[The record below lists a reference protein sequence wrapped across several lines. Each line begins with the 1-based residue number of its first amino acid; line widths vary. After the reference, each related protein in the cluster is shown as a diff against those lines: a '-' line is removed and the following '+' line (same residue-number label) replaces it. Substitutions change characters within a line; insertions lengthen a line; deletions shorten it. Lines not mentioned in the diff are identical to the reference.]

1 MFCTLGLLWLSRCFV
16 FYRTIN
22 TINLIYS
29 FKRLTIMT
37 IGIARKKEFGA
48 LGLFSNL
55 MRCRVFT
62 KSVIFRRA
70 VLLFCLC
77 VPVFAFAQTE
87 EQIQQLERFNGLY
100 KMEGNDVVF
109 TKIIEGV
116 SGTKNEIFPTVIS
129 FVATVYNSANDVIQ
143 QQDKEAGIVLCKGN
157 FKLFDN
163 GTNTWRCPHTL
174 RVDVKDGRVR
184 VVVTASQ
191 FMFHSK
197 APNMPDRT
205 VSIVD
210 ELNSDRK
217 ANRKFYTEFFVI
229 LCESVEGVFN
239 DLEKSL
245 KSMDTN
251 DDW

>member
-1 MFCTLGLLWLSRCFV
+1 MLGLLWLSRCFV

-37 IGIARKKEFGA
+37 IRIARKKEFGA

-77 VPVFAFAQTE
+77 VPVFVFAQTE

-197 APNMPDRT
+197 APNMSDIT
-205 VSIVD
+205 ASIVG
-210 ELNSDRK
+210 ELTSDK
-217 ANRKFYTEFFVI
+217 KVNKKLYTRLFITF
-229 LCESVEGVFN
+229 CESVEGVFN

>member
-1 MFCTLGLLWLSRCFV
+1 
-16 FYRTIN
+16 
-22 TINLIYS
+22 
-29 FKRLTIMT
+29 MT
-37 IGIARKKEFGA
+37 IKIARKKGFA
-48 LGLFSNL
+48 AVDLFSNL
-55 MRCRVFT
+55 MQHWVFT
-62 KSVIFRRA
+62 KNMICRKI
-70 VLLFCLC
+70 VLFFCLC
-77 VPVFAFAQTE
+77 VPMFAFAQTE

-100 KMEGNDVVF
+100 KMGGDDVVF

-143 QQDKEAGIVLCKGN
+143 QQDKEAGVVLCKGN

-174 RVDVKDGRVR
+174 RIDVKDGRVR
-184 VVVTASQ
+184 IVVTASQ

-205 VSIVD
+205 VSIVG

-217 ANRKFYTEFFVI
+217 ANKKFYTKFFI
-229 LCESVEGVFN
+229 DLCQSVEGVFN